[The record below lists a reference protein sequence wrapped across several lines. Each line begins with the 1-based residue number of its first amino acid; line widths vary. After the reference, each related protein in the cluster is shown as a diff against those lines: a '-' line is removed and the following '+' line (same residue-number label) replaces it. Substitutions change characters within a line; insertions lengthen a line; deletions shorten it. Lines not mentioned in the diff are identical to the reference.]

1 VQCIKVIL
9 CGICILF
16 GHNIFSQSKVLD
28 SLKKGIETHTQ
39 KDTIRINY
47 LIGIGK
53 YILRTEKENA
63 LKYANEAVEIAEE
76 LNKPPVQIKAYI
88 HLGKLYNMQ
97 KRYISAINYYQKA
110 MVLCKQIQDTINL
123 AEIYFGLATIYRYQE
138 RYEKAEQYNNRALAI
153 INHAKYDALRSKI
166 YNNMGILYDRQKNY
180 GKAIEYY
187 EKSLAIKEKL
197 KDTLGMPITMSNLAI
212 IYSYEGKFKDDKK
225 AQEYIEK
232 SRKIAYSI
240 GDNHIIKYTTLY
252 LCRIHLENKRYDKA
266 LAFSDEALNLY
277 KDGKYDDI
285 YIESLIVRG
294 EIYYETR
301 KYAEALKCAN
311 LVLQQNKT
319 IKSITLEK
327 DNYRLLSKIYESEG
341 NYKEA
346 LWYKN
351 KESVL
356 KDTIFAEYKKQ
367 EATLAEND
375 YELLHFEQ
383 TNQKLKSL
391 NELQKERL
399 RKQGITIAFVVVAFT
414 LASILIILLIY
425 VNSSRNHYFKELE
438 NRNRVISE
446 INAELQKNNEIK
458 TKLFSIISHDLRSP
472 LATTKGLLLLLKDEP
487 NLPEEFRI
495 YLNQMSKNLDGTFI
509 LLDNLLKWS
518 ATQMQSVKVKPSTF
532 SMLGLIQ
539 EIAELYR
546 PVAQEKN
553 IEILVLPS
561 EKYTV
566 LADRDMLHLVLRNLV
581 SNAIKFTPENGKIEI
596 STEKREKELAIHVKD
611 TGVGIPKENLE
622 KIFEGLSTRGTA
634 SEKGT
639 GLGLQLCKE
648 FITLNNGELKVKS
661 VENEG
666 STFSFTVPLG

>member
-661 VENEG
+661 IENEG